1 MPKWEMQ
8 EGARPPL
15 VAPFYILFIVYIY
28 NMNLIRINYYKDNYV
43 VAGYGNAVLDYVGK
57 KKISK

>member
-1 MPKWEMQ
+1 
-8 EGARPPL
+8 
-15 VAPFYILFIVYIY
+15 
-28 NMNLIRINYYKDNYV
+28 MNLIRIDYYKDNYV